1 MRRRLLLAVTGWL
14 VTGLLAIGAG
24 VAVIDRLGEPLT
36 DTGLRPLS
44 AAEVDEA
51 LVLASSR
58 PGAPPAPA
66 STSGAPSRTAP
77 AAPSA
82 PASTASPGTPP
93 TGPAPAPTVTVTVTQ
108 APTASAAP
116 TATGPTGPTASAA
129 PSVSAGRS
137 GVLDTPGGRVIA
149 RCQNALVTLRS
160 WSPAQGFQAD
170 DVERGPASRAYVEFE
185 SEEREIKVEVYCA
198 ADGSPTHRAR
208 G

>member
-1 MRRRLLLAVTGWL
+1 MRRRFLLAVTGWL

-58 PGAPPAPA
+58 PGASPAPA
-66 STSGAPSRTAP
+66 LTPGAPSRATPGVPSAS
-77 AAPSA
+77 AAP
-82 PASTASPGTPP
+82 
-93 TGPAPAPTVTVTVTQ
+93 GPEVTPAPTVTVTVTQ
-108 APTASAAP
+108 APSASA
-116 TATGPTGPTASAA
+116 GPTGPAASA
-129 PSVSAGRS
+129 GKS
-137 GVLDTPGGRVIA
+137 GVIDTAGGRVIA

-185 SEEREIKVEVYCA
+185 SEEREVKVEVYCA
-198 ADGSPTHRAR
+198 ADGSPAHRVRA
-208 G
+208 